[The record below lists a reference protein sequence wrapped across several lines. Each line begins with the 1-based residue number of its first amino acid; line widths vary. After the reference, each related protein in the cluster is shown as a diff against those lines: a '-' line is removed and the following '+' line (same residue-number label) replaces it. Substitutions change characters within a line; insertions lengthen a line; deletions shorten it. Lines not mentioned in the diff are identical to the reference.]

1 MGLHS
6 HGKITCQEGFEKMR
20 KLKFRTITAVLLIG
34 IAVSYLMY
42 QGVSDTGVYYRT
54 VQEVVTNKGEFYD
67 RNIRISGKV
76 VEGTID
82 YNQKDLVL
90 HFSICDLEDDT
101 KTMKAVFNGVVPDAF
116 QDGAEVIL
124 EGSYIPNDN
133 TFNAVTLLA
142 KCPSKY
148 VSEDTPT

>member
-1 MGLHS
+1 
-6 HGKITCQEGFEKMR
+6 MR
-20 KLKFRTITAVLLIG
+20 KLKLRTIAAVLTIG
-34 IAVSYLMY
+34 VAVSYLIY

-54 VQEVVTNKGEFYD
+54 VTEVISNTERFSE
-67 RNIRISGKV
+67 RSIRISGKV

-82 YNQKDLVL
+82 YNQRDLVL

-101 KTMKAVFNGVVPDAF
+101 KTMKAVYNGVAPDAF
-116 QDGAEVIL
+116 QEGAEVIL
-124 EGSYIPNDN
+124 EGSYQVAKN

-148 VSEDTPT
+148 VSEDSST

>member
-1 MGLHS
+1 M
-6 HGKITCQEGFEKMR
+6 K
-20 KLKFRTITAVLLIG
+20 KLKFKTLTAVLLIG
-34 IAVSYLMY
+34 IAVAYLMY

-54 VQEVVTNKGEFYD
+54 VNEVINNNGEFSD

-82 YNQKDLVL
+82 YNERDLVL
-90 HFSICDLEDDT
+90 YFSICDLEDDT
-101 KTMKAVFNGVVPDAF
+101 KTMRAVFNGVAPDAF

-124 EGSYIPNDN
+124 EGSYIPTDN
-133 TFNAVTLLA
+133 TFSAVTLLA

-148 VSEDTPT
+148 VSEDTST